1 MQLQEGIVIT
11 ERINQIMPEFNDG
24 EDHVQRVQNP
34 VVSQLDIQKKG
45 RVWQAHTRGKR
56 P

>member
-11 ERINQIMPEFNDG
+11 ERIDQIMPEFNNG

-34 VVSQLDIQKKG
+34 VVSRLVIRNQDGL
-45 RVWQAHTRGKR
+45 WEAHTRGKR